1 MNGIEMP
8 VAQAGRDLPCFSL
21 RQEDLPELRGWEVSS
36 KHYII
41 LKVEMV
47 GKRNE
52 KASYLDDSGD
62 RDKIEGSFQV
72 LNIKP
77 LGDTPVD
84 AKTLERKDWERTV
97 ADARS
102 GKI

>member
-1 MNGIEMP
+1 MP
-8 VAQAGRDLPCFSL
+8 VSQTGRDLPRFSF
-21 RQEDLPELRGWEVSS
+21 RQEELPEVRMWEVNSE
-36 KHYII
+36 HYII
-41 LKVEMV
+41 LKVEMIS
-47 GKRNE
+47 KRNE

-62 RDKIEGSFQV
+62 REKIEGTFQV
-72 LNIKP
+72 LNVKP
-77 LGDTPVD
+77 LGNTPVD